1 MFRMKSFRFVCPAH
15 GLKTGT
21 GLLLAAIACAFFQG
35 AFAGE
40 PELAAC
46 LGEPGPAGQVIP
58 RCTTALQASDIT
70 APKRSALYTK
80 RGLAYMADG
89 DLRRAR
95 DDLDQAVALDATSTW
110 ALNARAVLFM
120 QLGLTDQ
127 AIGDYEAAIKIKP
140 GYAFAW
146 SNLASARL
154 VQGDTD
160 RALANFSEAIRL
172 APERLEIALTGRGKV
187 WLARGEYDR
196 AAEDFSAAL
205 KLNPRYANA
214 LSGRAAAH
222 FCKAEFAAAAD
233 DIRGERSIRRD
244 PQSSVELLI
253 AVRRAGKDGRAELA
267 QIAQADGDKK
277 GDVPGIAL
285 FRGTISPEQALQST
299 NDKDPLAQ
307 RQRQCTT
314 NFAVG
319 QWYLLQTDIERARVW
334 LGAAREGCDQS
345 RAEYAEASADLN
357 RLNESAPDHKATH

>member
-1 MFRMKSFRFVCPAH
+1 MVCMKSFRFVRRDPSPKM
-15 GLKTGT
+15 GRR
-21 GLLLAAIACAFFQG
+21 LLLGVIACTVLHCAS
-35 AFAGE
+35 ASEA
-40 PELAAC
+40 ELAAC
-46 LGEPGPAGQVIP
+46 LGEPGAAGQVIP

-70 APKRSALYTK
+70 AANRSAVYTK

-95 DDLDQAVALDATSTW
+95 DDLDQAIALDTTSTW

-140 GYAFAW
+140 GYAFAL

-233 DIRGERSIRRD
+233 DIRSERSIRRD

-253 AVRRAGKDGRAELA
+253 AVRRAGQDGRTELA
-267 QIAQADGDKK
+267 QIVQADGDKK
-277 GDVPGIAL
+277 GEVPGIAL

-299 NDKDPLAQ
+299 NDKDSLAQ

-319 QWYLLQTDIERARVW
+319 QWYLLQSDIERARVW
-334 LGAAREGCDQS
+334 LGAARERCDQS
-345 RAEYAEASADLN
+345 RAEYAEARADLE
-357 RLNESAPDHKATH
+357 RLKQPAPDRQATH